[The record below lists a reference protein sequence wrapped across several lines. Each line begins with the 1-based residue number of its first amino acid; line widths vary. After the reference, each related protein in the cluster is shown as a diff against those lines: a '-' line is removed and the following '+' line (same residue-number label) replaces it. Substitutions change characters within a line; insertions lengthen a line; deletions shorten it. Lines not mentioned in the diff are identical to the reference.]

1 VGVLAESIMNSS
13 DSPIS
18 ADMLL
23 VRARQRR
30 IQSGPGETVRP
41 IDRAPSEAEEVL
53 IADDD
58 AILYPGPQG
67 VAAAAALGERETPP
81 SSSFTF
87 LRPLAGVSLAGV
99 AWSGAIDHAVLQD
112 AIGCAPTA
120 RDARFAAL
128 LQSIPDRPLSGA
140 TRGEPALCVTI
151 SPGDLAFLDRAL
163 ERADSGPRERLAC
176 AALLPDS
183 LSDAPSAATAAAA
196 HSLAD
201 YRSVALVAAWRAVMG
216 LAASAES
223 ARELEASA
231 ARLLSTMRAFLG
243 ET

>member
-1 VGVLAESIMNSS
+1 MSS
-13 DSPIS
+13 GDVPIS

-30 IQSGPGETVRP
+30 IQSGSRETALP
-41 IDRAPSEAEEVL
+41 TDRAQGD
-53 IADDD
+53 ADELLMADED

-67 VAAAAALGERETPP
+67 AAAPDALGERQTT
-81 SSSFTF
+81 SSASFTF
-87 LRPLAGVSLAGV
+87 LRPLTGVSLAGV

-112 AIGCAPTA
+112 AIGCAPA
-120 RDARFAAL
+120 VHDARFAAL
-128 LQSIPDRPLSGA
+128 LQSLPGRPLSGA
-140 TRGEPALCVTI
+140 ARGEPALCVTMA
-151 SPGDLAFLDRAL
+151 PADLAFLERAL
-163 ERADSGPRERLAC
+163 ERADGGSRERLAC

-201 YRSVALVAAWRAVMG
+201 YRSVALVAAWRSVMG

>member
-1 VGVLAESIMNSS
+1 MSSS
-13 DSPIS
+13 DSPLS

-30 IQSGPGETVRP
+30 IQTGPHEMVQSS
-41 IDRAPSEAEEVL
+41 DRAAAFAEDL
-53 IADDD
+53 LTADED
-58 AILYPGPQG
+58 AILDPGSQDVG
-67 VAAAAALGERETPP
+67 SDESLGERQTAP
-81 SSSFTF
+81 SSAFTF

-112 AIGCAPTA
+112 AIGCAPA
-120 RDARFAAL
+120 SRDARFAAL
-128 LQSIPDRPLSGA
+128 LHSIPDRPLSGA
-140 TRGEPALCVTI
+140 ARGEPALCVTV
-151 SPGDLAFLDRAL
+151 SSDDLTFLERAL

-176 AALLPDS
+176 AALLPES

-201 YRSVALVAAWRAVMG
+201 YRSVALVAAWRSVMG

>member
-1 VGVLAESIMNSS
+1 MSS
-13 DSPIS
+13 GDSQPS

-23 VRARQRR
+23 VRARQRK
-30 IQSGPGETVRP
+30 IQAHPN
-41 IDRAPSEAEEVL
+41 DRAQPGDRKPPAAEDLL
-53 IADDD
+53 IADED
-58 AILYPGPQG
+58 AILDPGSQES
-67 VAAAAALGERETPP
+67 AASDGLAERQTAS
-81 SSSFTF
+81 SSSFIF

-112 AIGCAPTA
+112 AIGCAPA
-120 RDARFAAL
+120 NRDPRFAAL
-128 LQSIPDRPLSGA
+128 LQSISDRPLSGA
-140 TRGEPALCVTI
+140 ARGEPALCVSL
-151 SPGDLAFLDRAL
+151 SPDDLAFLERAL

-196 HSLAD
+196 HALAD
-201 YRSVALVAAWRAVMG
+201 YRSVALVAAWRSVTG